1 MYEQSKPVPELIPST
16 VDSLISSPGL
26 SIVSLGT
33 KGSSMLYQYKFLQDG
48 EKRPAQSWYKWQLT
62 GNLLDQFFDASTFFT
77 VVTDGTKVQVLSYDL
92 TQANEE
98 GFLTL
103 PTGEKTDVCLDWF
116 DTNPYR
122 TYTSGTDTTRVYLP
136 FDHITGKTFTVMA
149 LGGFIGGSNDL
160 SSQSVGAVLYPTVQ
174 GSTGAYYVDIDG
186 DYRGRDLIVGYLY
199 NMEVELPKFYISK
212 SDSDVS
218 STDYTAN
225 LIVHRLNVAT
235 GLSGPVTYQ
244 INITGIPSW
253 NNTVSVTQPNNYVLN
268 NVNIQATATHVV
280 PVYQRNENLGV
291 TIVGDTPFPVSI
303 LGLTWEGRYNNKFYK
318 RV

>member
-1 MYEQSKPVPELIPST
+1 
-16 VDSLISSPGL
+16 
-26 SIVSLGT
+26 
-33 KGSSMLYQYKFLQDG
+33 
-48 EKRPAQSWYKWQLT
+48 
-62 GNLLDQFFDASTFFT
+62 
-77 VVTDGTKVQVLSYDL
+77 
-92 TQANEE
+92 
-98 GFLTL
+98 
-103 PTGEKTDVCLDWF
+103 
-116 DTNPYR
+116 
-122 TYTSGTDTTRVYLP
+122 
-136 FDHITGKTFTVMA
+136 
-149 LGGFIGGSNDL
+149 
-160 SSQSVGAVLYPTVQ
+160 
-174 GSTGAYYVDIDG
+174 
-186 DYRGRDLIVGYLY
+186 
-199 NMEVELPKFYISK
+199 MEVELPKFYISK

-218 STDYTAN
+218 STDYTAD

-268 NVNIQATATHVV
+268 NVNMQATATHVV